1 MTSYSVLLPFLPRR
15 PEQILPYAGLVHWSN
30 ASRLWQ
36 GQSVMIE
43 PHQGFVAAAGAG
55 FRVPTGLGVTLMPL
69 RHPYE
74 AALQARSLAM
84 ATGQPV
90 VAGFGPGG
98 RALQRSLLGEPYRSP
113 LTAAREY
120 LSIVRGLLAGDA
132 VDVRGEY
139 FSCRAE
145 MPRYPA
151 PDVEIGLGVLRPG
164 MARLAGEVADV
175 AVTWL
180 TPAHYLRDTVLPA
193 MREGAAHAPDHRAGR
208 AGQAGQAG
216 KGGRAGETGG
226 EGTGHKGRGTPRLT
240 AIVPLALARPDRE
253 PAELAL
259 ASNAAHLQGAH
270 YIDMLRRSGTDVAGD
285 DPAANAKALV
295 DGGAFLSG
303 DPDELVEKLG
313 AFRDAG
319 VDEVVLNLTGVC
331 NLYGPQA
338 ALDETKRILAALAA

>member
-90 VAGFGPGG
+90 IAGFGPGG
-98 RALQRSLLGEPYRSP
+98 RPLQRSLLGEAYRSP

-120 LSIVRGLLAGDA
+120 LSIVGGLLAGES
-132 VDVRGEY
+132 VDIRGEY
-139 FSCRAE
+139 FNCRAE
-145 MPRYPA
+145 MPRYPV
-151 PDVEIGLGVLRPG
+151 PGVEIGLGVLRPG

-193 MREGAAHAPDHRAGR
+193 MREGAANAPD
-208 AGQAGQAG
+208 G
-216 KGGRAGETGG
+216 KGGAGRTP
-226 EGTGHKGRGTPRLT
+226 PRLT

-303 DPDELVEKLG
+303 DPDELVAKLG
-313 AFRDAG
+313 AFGAAG

>member
-90 VAGFGPGG
+90 TAGFGPGG
-98 RALQRSLLGEPYRSP
+98 RPLQRSLLGEPYRSP

-120 LSIVRGLLAGDA
+120 LSIVRGLLAGDG

-151 PDVEIGLGVLRPG
+151 PNVEIGLGVLRPG

-193 MREGAAHAPDHRAGR
+193 MREGAGDN
-208 AGQAGQAG
+208 
-216 KGGRAGETGG
+216 
-226 EGTGHKGRGTPRLT
+226 GRGTPRLT
-240 AIVPLALARPDRE
+240 AIVPLTLARPDRE

-303 DPDELVEKLG
+303 DPDELVAKLG

>member
-90 VAGFGPGG
+90 IAGFGPGG
-98 RALQRSLLGEPYRSP
+98 RPLQRSLLGEAYRSP

-120 LSIVRGLLAGDA
+120 LSIVRGLLAGES
-132 VDVRGEY
+132 VDIRGEY

-145 MPRYPA
+145 MPRYPV
-151 PDVEIGLGVLRPG
+151 PGVEIGLGVLRPG

-193 MREGAAHAPDHRAGR
+193 MREGAANAPD
-208 AGQAGQAG
+208 G
-216 KGGRAGETGG
+216 KGGAGRTP
-226 EGTGHKGRGTPRLT
+226 PRLT

-303 DPDELVEKLG
+303 DPDELVAKLRAFG
-313 AFRDAG
+313 AAG
-319 VDEVVLNLTGVC
+319 VDEAVLNLTGVC

>member
-1 MTSYSVLLPFLPRR
+1 
-15 PEQILPYAGLVHWSN
+15 
-30 ASRLWQ
+30 
-36 GQSVMIE
+36 MIE

-90 VAGFGPGG
+90 TAGFGPGG
-98 RALQRSLLGEPYRSP
+98 RPLQRSLLGEPYRSP

-151 PDVEIGLGVLRPG
+151 PRVEIGLGVLRPG

-193 MREGAAHAPDHRAGR
+193 MREGAGD
-208 AGQAGQAG
+208 
-216 KGGRAGETGG
+216 
-226 EGTGHKGRGTPRLT
+226 KGRGTPRLT

-303 DPDELVEKLG
+303 DPDELVAKLG

>member
-1 MTSYSVLLPFLPRR
+1 MGDTGMTSYSVLLPFLPRR

-90 VAGFGPGG
+90 TAGFGPGG
-98 RALQRSLLGEPYRSP
+98 RPLQRSLLGEPYRSP

-120 LSIVRGLLAGDA
+120 LSIVRGLLAGDG

-151 PDVEIGLGVLRPG
+151 PNVEIGLGVLRPG

-193 MREGAAHAPDHRAGR
+193 MREGAGDN
-208 AGQAGQAG
+208 
-216 KGGRAGETGG
+216 
-226 EGTGHKGRGTPRLT
+226 GRGTPRLT

-303 DPDELVEKLG
+303 DPDELVAKLG

>member
-90 VAGFGPGG
+90 IAGFGPGG
-98 RALQRSLLGEPYRSP
+98 RPLQRSLLGEAYRSP

-120 LSIVRGLLAGDA
+120 LSIVRGLLAGES
-132 VDVRGEY
+132 VDIRGEY

-145 MPRYPA
+145 MPRYPV
-151 PDVEIGLGVLRPG
+151 PGVEIGLGVLRPG

-193 MREGAAHAPDHRAGR
+193 MREGAANAPD
-208 AGQAGQAG
+208 G
-216 KGGRAGETGG
+216 KGGTGR
-226 EGTGHKGRGTPRLT
+226 TPPRLT

-303 DPDELVEKLG
+303 DPDELVAKLRAFG
-313 AFRDAG
+313 AAG

>member
-90 VAGFGPGG
+90 IAGFGPGG
-98 RALQRSLLGEPYRSP
+98 RPLQRSLLGEAYRSP

-120 LSIVRGLLAGDA
+120 LSIVRGLLAGES
-132 VDVRGEY
+132 VDIRGEY

-145 MPRYPA
+145 MPRYPV
-151 PDVEIGLGVLRPG
+151 PGVEIGLGVLRPG

-193 MREGAAHAPDHRAGR
+193 MREGAANASDAKGGAGR
-208 AGQAGQAG
+208 
-216 KGGRAGETGG
+216 TP
-226 EGTGHKGRGTPRLT
+226 PRLT

-303 DPDELVEKLG
+303 DPDELVAKLR
-313 AFRDAG
+313 AFDAAG

>member
-90 VAGFGPGG
+90 TAGFGPGG
-98 RALQRSLLGEPYRSP
+98 RPLQRSLLGEPYRSP

-120 LSIVRGLLAGDA
+120 LSIVRGLLAGDG

-151 PDVEIGLGVLRPG
+151 PRVEIGLGVLRPG

-193 MREGAAHAPDHRAGR
+193 MREGAANAPDGR
-208 AGQAGQAG
+208 GPGGA
-216 KGGRAGETGG
+216 KGGVRG
-226 EGTGHKGRGTPRLT
+226 EGGAGGKGRGTPRLT

-303 DPDELVEKLG
+303 DPDELVAKLC

>member
-90 VAGFGPGG
+90 IAGFGPGG
-98 RALQRSLLGEPYRSP
+98 RPLQRSLLGEAYRSP

-120 LSIVRGLLAGDA
+120 LSIVRGLLAGES
-132 VDVRGEY
+132 VDIRGEY

-145 MPRYPA
+145 MPRYPV
-151 PDVEIGLGVLRPG
+151 PGVEIGLGVLRPG

-193 MREGAAHAPDHRAGR
+193 IREGAANASD
-208 AGQAGQAG
+208 G
-216 KGGRAGETGG
+216 KGGAGRTP
-226 EGTGHKGRGTPRLT
+226 PRLT

-303 DPDELVEKLG
+303 DPDELVAKLRAFG
-313 AFRDAG
+313 AAG

>member
-90 VAGFGPGG
+90 TAGFGPGG
-98 RALQRSLLGEPYRSP
+98 RPLQRSLLGEPYRSP

-120 LSIVRGLLAGDA
+120 LSIVRGLLAGDG

-151 PDVEIGLGVLRPG
+151 PKVEIGLGVLRPG

-193 MREGAAHAPDHRAGR
+193 MREGAG
-208 AGQAGQAG
+208 G
-216 KGGRAGETGG
+216 KGR
-226 EGTGHKGRGTPRLT
+226 RTPRLT

-303 DPDELVEKLG
+303 DPDELVAKLG

>member
-90 VAGFGPGG
+90 IAGFGPGG
-98 RALQRSLLGEPYRSP
+98 RPLQRSLLGEAYRSP

-120 LSIVRGLLAGDA
+120 LSIVRGLLAGES
-132 VDVRGEY
+132 VDIRGEY

-145 MPRYPA
+145 MPRYPV
-151 PDVEIGLGVLRPG
+151 PGVEIGLGVLRPG

-193 MREGAAHAPDHRAGR
+193 MREGAANAPDAKGGAGR
-208 AGQAGQAG
+208 
-216 KGGRAGETGG
+216 TP
-226 EGTGHKGRGTPRLT
+226 PRLT

-303 DPDELVEKLG
+303 DPDELVAKLG
-313 AFRDAG
+313 AFDAAG

>member
-90 VAGFGPGG
+90 IAGFGPGG
-98 RALQRSLLGEPYRSP
+98 RQLQQSLLGEAYRSP

-120 LSIVRGLLAGDA
+120 LSIVRGLLAGET
-132 VDVRGEY
+132 VDTRGEY

-145 MPRYPA
+145 MPRYPV
-151 PDVEIGLGVLRPG
+151 PGVEIGLGVLRPG
-164 MARLAGEVADV
+164 MAKLAGEVADV

-193 MREGAAHAPDHRAGR
+193 MREGAANAVNAVKAADAVNAADGKGAGGAEPRGSPPSCRSPSPGPTANPPNWRSRATPPISRAPTTSTCCAGPERMLPVTTRRRTPRRSSTAGR
-208 AGQAGQAG
+208 SSA
-216 KGGRAGETGG
+216 ETRTNSS
-226 EGTGHKGRGTPRLT
+226 ENW
-240 AIVPLALARPDRE
+240 ARSAR
-253 PAELAL
+253 
-259 ASNAAHLQGAH
+259 QGWT
-270 YIDMLRRSGTDVAGD
+270 RS
-285 DPAANAKALV
+285 
-295 DGGAFLSG
+295 S
-303 DPDELVEKLG
+303 
-313 AFRDAG
+313 
-319 VDEVVLNLTGVC
+319 
-331 NLYGPQA
+331 
-338 ALDETKRILAALAA
+338 

>member
-90 VAGFGPGG
+90 IAGFGPGG
-98 RALQRSLLGEPYRSP
+98 RPLQRSLLGEAYRSP

-120 LSIVRGLLAGDA
+120 LSIVRGLLAGES
-132 VDVRGEY
+132 VDIRGEY

-145 MPRYPA
+145 MPRYPV
-151 PDVEIGLGVLRPG
+151 PGVEIGLGVLRPG

-193 MREGAAHAPDHRAGR
+193 MREGAANAPD
-208 AGQAGQAG
+208 G
-216 KGGRAGETGG
+216 KGGAGRTP
-226 EGTGHKGRGTPRLT
+226 PRLT

-303 DPDELVEKLG
+303 DPDELVAKLRAFG
-313 AFRDAG
+313 AAG

>member
-90 VAGFGPGG
+90 TAGFGPGG
-98 RALQRSLLGEPYRSP
+98 RPLQRSLLGEPYRSP

-120 LSIVRGLLAGDA
+120 LSIVRGLLAGDG

-151 PDVEIGLGVLRPG
+151 PNVEIGLGVLRPG

-193 MREGAAHAPDHRAGR
+193 MREGAGDN
-208 AGQAGQAG
+208 
-216 KGGRAGETGG
+216 
-226 EGTGHKGRGTPRLT
+226 GRGTPRLT

-303 DPDELVEKLG
+303 DPDELVAKLG

>member
-90 VAGFGPGG
+90 TAGFGPGG
-98 RALQRSLLGEPYRSP
+98 RPLQRSLLGEPYRSP

-151 PDVEIGLGVLRPG
+151 PRVEIGLGVLRPG

-193 MREGAAHAPDHRAGR
+193 MREGAGD
-208 AGQAGQAG
+208 
-216 KGGRAGETGG
+216 
-226 EGTGHKGRGTPRLT
+226 KGRGTPRLT

-303 DPDELVEKLG
+303 DPDELVAKLG

-319 VDEVVLNLTGVC
+319 VDEIVLNLTGVC

>member
-43 PHQGFVAAAGAG
+43 PHQGFIAAAGAG

-90 VAGFGPGG
+90 IAGFGPGG
-98 RALQRSLLGEPYRSP
+98 RPLQQSLLGEAYRSP

-120 LSIVRGLLAGDA
+120 LSIVRGLLAGET
-132 VDVRGEY
+132 VDTRGEY

-145 MPRYPA
+145 MPRYPV
-151 PDVEIGLGVLRPG
+151 PGVEIGLGVLRPG
-164 MARLAGEVADV
+164 MAKLAGEVADV

-193 MREGAAHAPDHRAGR
+193 MREGAANAANAANAAD
-208 AGQAGQAG
+208 G
-216 KGGRAGETGG
+216 KGGKGG
-226 EGTGHKGRGTPRLT
+226 KGRKTPRLT

-303 DPDELVEKLG
+303 DPDELVGKLG
-313 AFRDAG
+313 AFREAG